1 MYQGGSKDNGV
12 VVGKIGGGAPLEL
25 NDAQEMV
32 SAEESMM
39 GFDEDGKQVA
49 ISSQIDPSSGE
60 LCWVPT
66 FDFDHV
72 KNKTVSMSQMTSML
86 RDTDRNN
93 LFEIAIQ
100 TAINAFVQRYHRRP
114 VVLDIGC
121 GTGLL
126 SLFAARHGAEF
137 VFAVEMFDT
146 MSQIA
151 TSVIAENGFSDKV
164 FIINAKSTE
173 IEQLPC
179 EVDII
184 ISELLDSALLG
195 ESCIP
200 SHSDAI
206 SRFLRKEMKD
216 PSLPSSFD
224 DHPSLMQQQQ
234 AVDGLQDRIIPNRAE
249 VFATLIEG
257 IEVKN
262 MNRIDSMVLGREP
275 FNVYRNE
282 AARQCKGGWAPVPI
296 HFEALEYRGAK
307 KLSDSIQCLRVNF
320 ANPFLQKVPSDSS
333 MSISDNDSPSS
344 SLPSQFPISPLSS
357 FPVRSYET
365 EIQVKATGIIHGV
378 LLWWKTYLLSDT
390 LDPSLRLAYSTEPG
404 VQNWQDHWQQVIY
417 PLPDPIN
424 VNSGDIMLLRVSHDD
439 LSIWVNLQKI
449 SSSFGSSN
457 CSDPFTSD
465 NRIVGSKRN
474 REEHRVRSLHGITPR
489 SYNDRIDK
497 KYDCACGWHLLNGC
511 DSFLYSNSFT
521 YNKIWDNLFDHLLD
535 GILDRVTQHILM
547 VSSSL
552 VTRSV
557 SPFFILD
564 ISDGSVLSLT
574 FATKLKKKLLS
585 LQQSGVLPPLDRDS
599 YSVVH
604 FISKEKKQFSRIF
617 YSQIIEANSLDNM
630 ISLWDGS
637 LEELESIIDSVCN
650 PSNGDDD
657 SDKNVGDDN
666 SLQNERSSAST
677 QSIQIVLN
685 NCFSYQLRSLPLWEA
700 ISYYYQLSSLQ
711 SFLHPNAVTL
721 PRKALIMALPL
732 ELHTL
737 KNCHGLVNRYNYYFV
752 SDSFKL
758 TFFSF
763 FFIVCL
769 DSIIVH

>member
-39 GFDEDGKQVA
+39 GFDENGKQVA
-49 ISSQIDPSSGE
+49 ISAQIDPSSGE

-66 FDFDHV
+66 SDLDYV

-86 RDTDRNN
+86 RDSDRNN
-93 LFEIAIQ
+93 LFEVAIQ
-100 TAINAFVQRYHRRP
+100 TAIAAFVQRYHRRP

-146 MSQIA
+146 MASIA
-151 TSVIAENGFSDKV
+151 TAVIAENGFSDKV
-164 FIINAKSTE
+164 FVINAKSTE

-206 SRFLRKEMKD
+206 SRFLRKD
-216 PSLPSSFD
+216 LHDSG
-224 DHPSLMQQQQ
+224 HPDLLQQQQ
-234 AVDGLQDRIIPNRAE
+234 QVVDTLQDRIIPNRAE

-257 IEVKN
+257 SEVRN
-262 MNRIDSMVLGREP
+262 MSRIDSMVLGREP

-282 AARQCKGGWAPVPI
+282 TAQQCKGGWAPVPI

-307 KLSDSIQCLRVNF
+307 KLSDSIPCLRVNF
-320 ANPFLQKVPSDSS
+320 ANPFFQRVPSDSS
-333 MSISDNDSPSS
+333 MSVSDNDSPSS
-344 SLPSQFPISPLSS
+344 SIPSQSPFSPLSS
-357 FPVRSYET
+357 FPIRSYET
-365 EIQVKATGIIHGV
+365 EIQVKGAGVIHGV

-390 LDPSLRLAYSTEPG
+390 LDPSMRLAYSTEPG

-417 PLPDPIN
+417 PLADSIQ
-424 VNSGDIMLLRVSHDD
+424 VNSGDIMKLHVSHDD
-439 LSIWVNLQKI
+439 MSIWLSLQKI
-449 SSSFGSSN
+449 SSSYPSST
-457 CSDPFTSD
+457 SHSEHFTSE
-465 NRIVGSKRN
+465 NRIIGSKRN

-489 SYNDRIDK
+489 SYDERLNK
-497 KYDCACGWHLLNGC
+497 KFDCACGWHLLNGC
-511 DSFLYSNSFT
+511 DSFLQSSSFT
-521 YNKIWDNLFDHLLD
+521 YNKVWDNLFDQLLD
-535 GILDRVTQHILM
+535 SILDRVSQHVLM
-547 VSSSL
+547 STSSL
-552 VTRSV
+552 VLRTMV
-557 SPFFILD
+557 PFFILD
-564 ISDGSVLSLT
+564 ISDGSILSLT

-585 LQQSGVLPPLDRDS
+585 LQQSGVLPSLDRDAI
-599 YSVVH
+599 H

-617 YSQIIEANSLDNM
+617 YSQIIEANELDNM

-650 PSNGDDD
+650 PGNGDDD
-657 SDKNVGDDN
+657 SDQNVGDDN
-666 SLQNERSSAST
+666 SLQNERASCSS

-700 ISYYYQLSSLQ
+700 ISYSYQLSSLQ
-711 SFLHPNAVTL
+711 SFLHPNALTL
-721 PRKALIMALPL
+721 PRKAKVMALPL

-737 KNCHGLVNRYNYYFV
+737 KNCHGLVNRYE
-752 SDSFKL
+752 L
-758 TFFSF
+758 CR
-763 FFIVCL
+763 CL
-769 DSIIVH
+769 F